1 AIKGVAAPIEVF
13 ELLGQS
19 PMRSRLQ
26 VSFSRGLTPYVGR
39 EEQRVVLPQA
49 LARAVAGHGQVI
61 ALVGEAGA
69 GKSRLLWEFIH
80 SDHTRG
86 WLILESRSVSYGKA
100 TTYLPVIDLLK
111 SYFQIGDRDEPPHVR
126 EVVTARLASLDP
138 ALESAVSPLLALLNV
153 PVDDA
158 QWVALDP
165 SQRRR
170 RTLDAVTDVLL
181 RESSDRPVLLV
192 FEDLHWIDSE

>member
-100 TTYLPVIDLLK
+100 TTYQAVIDLLK
-111 SYFQIGDRDEPPHVR
+111 GYFQFGDPAEAGQVRDT
-126 EVVTARLASLDP
+126 VTTRLMTLDP
-138 ALESAVSPLLALLNV
+138 GLEVAVSP
-153 PVDDA
+153 
-158 QWVALDP
+158 
-165 SQRRR
+165 
-170 RTLDAVTDVLL
+170 
-181 RESSDRPVLLV
+181 
-192 FEDLHWIDSE
+192 